1 MFSQNSHCDST
12 NPLLPVCGVYVAIS
26 GVGGV
31 QVGGVQVGGVQVRG
45 VQIEITTVNGRPADY
60 YLRLG
65 SHWELDVDPW

>member
-26 GVGGV
+26 G
-31 QVGGVQVGGVQVRG
+31 VGGVQVGGVQVRG

>member
-1 MFSQNSHCDST
+1 MISQNSHSDST

-31 QVGGVQVGGVQVRG
+31 QVGGVQVRG
-45 VQIEITTVNGRPADY
+45 EQIEITTVNGRPADY
-60 YLRLG
+60 YLRWG